1 MSSLFQ
7 TLEAQ
12 ELTELEKPVF
22 DVLKAS
28 LYYPTT
34 DNVLANRLADDIVF
48 FCQSAEVEDEY
59 EAILTAVWRLSFNMI
74 CCIPSDHPWQ
84 DSWVNAIKELKG
96 RGTLPARNSDEYD
109 LSWQELP
116 CFLIELDAHMDRVLE
131 QDTEYQNLNSFA
143 ARLYA
148 TDVLREN
155 KFPIPRLRDALE
167 KPVDKSPNY
176 LLWVASE
183 WLTRC
188 ADHIHHLMAESGDSP
203 EKSGWWNLGEAFA
216 NRDSVTPFSI
226 RRWNLWKERISEE
239 RTKLLSSSSNSETG
253 APALAKRLERA
264 LQKMG
269 EAEQTAK

>member
-12 ELTELEKPVF
+12 ELTEIEKPIF

-48 FCQSAEVEDEY
+48 FCRSADVEDDY
-59 EAILTAVWRLSFNMI
+59 EAILTAVWRLSFDMI
-74 CCIPSDHPWQ
+74 CCIPSDHALQ

-96 RGTLPARNSDEYD
+96 RGTLPARNAESYD

-116 CFLIELDAHMDRVLE
+116 CFLIELDTHMNRVLE
-131 QDTEYQNLNSFA
+131 KDTEFQNLNSFA

-148 TDVLREN
+148 SNVLREDR
-155 KFPIPRLRDALE
+155 FPIMGLRDALE
-167 KPVDKSPNY
+167 RPVAQSPDY
-176 LLWVASE
+176 LLSIASE
-183 WLTRC
+183 WLIRC
-188 ADHIHHLMAESGDSP
+188 SDPIYDLMGKSASLP
-203 EKSGWWNLGEAFA
+203 EKGRWWNLGEAFA
-216 NRDSVTPFSI
+216 NKDGVTPFSI
-226 RRWNLWKERISEE
+226 GRWNLWKERISEE
-239 RTKLLSSSSNSETG
+239 RGKLLSSPNSETG
-253 APALAKRLERA
+253 EPALAKRLEKA

-269 EAEQTAK
+269 EAEQAAE